1 MVLTTEV
8 TFPVNK
14 VTFYGNLAKN
24 FFCIQYL
31 SFIAICLSLG
41 VTSVTSPSISKDW
54 RGTCI
59 KERKYSGATIR
70 RVRNFISL
78 II

>member
-8 TFPVNK
+8 TFLVNK

-24 FFCIQYL
+24 VFCIQYL

-41 VTSVTSPSISKDW
+41 VTSVASPSISKD
-54 RGTCI
+54 
-59 KERKYSGATIR
+59 
-70 RVRNFISL
+70 
-78 II
+78 